1 MRDWLITL
9 VTSGTPGKLR
19 DLFKLTT
26 TGQVGENSI
35 SKVTTL
41 ADGLISLTATSLF
54 IALSA
59 STSILYHFSLFASRL
74 MPLVTSNNSA
84 AWQGSSVSFIISTL
98 KLTALSVVT
107 STYTSVTSSFTN
119 ISHASKI
126 FSCTTIA

>member
-1 MRDWLITL
+1 MVDWLMTL
-9 VTSGTPGKLR
+9 VTSAMAGIAS

-35 SKVTTL
+35 SKVTAL

-59 STSILYHFSLFASRL
+59 SKSILYHFALLASRFI
-74 MPLVTSNNSA
+74 PFVTSSNSA
-84 AWQGSSVSFIISTL
+84 PWHGSSVSLIISTL

-126 FSCTTIA
+126 FSWTTIA